1 VRAEILSDVDAL
13 DAIADEWDA
22 LAVELG
28 RPLAAPAWQIAW
40 WRNAAPPSAALA
52 VVAVRSGD
60 ALAGIAPFF
69 VEPYGGL
76 TRARLT
82 AAGVSVRN
90 DILARRGAG
99 PDVASAIAE
108 TFQAGPVRPDLVSLE
123 GVYGRPAWARAL
135 ASTWVR
141 ADAYPEWQM
150 PGPVLS
156 MDGRT
161 YDGWFASR
169 SRNFRQQMRRDRRRV
184 EQAGGRFRMTTTAEE
199 LRRDL
204 AAFARLHRARWE
216 DRGGSATLS
225 EAIVA
230 MLIETAERQNLPE
243 RFQLW
248 SLEIDGEIVSSHLF
262 LAAGGEVSYW
272 LGGFDERWS
281 HVRPSIQT
289 ILVALEHAWSQGAR
303 RMDLGPGGHAY
314 KYRFAEGDEPA
325 EWWNVVPAG
334 PRRVR
339 ATAFALGR
347 RARKEI
353 GARIPGPVRERLRR
367 IVRAA

>member
-13 DAIADEWDA
+13 DAIAGDWDA

-28 RPLAAPAWQIAW
+28 RPLATPAWQIAW
-40 WRNAAPPSAALA
+40 WRNVAPPSAALA
-52 VVAVRSGD
+52 VVAVRDGH

-69 VEPYGGL
+69 VERYGGL
-76 TRARLT
+76 TRARMT
-82 AAGVSVRN
+82 ATGVSVRN
-90 DILARRGAG
+90 DILARRGAE

-108 TFQAGPVRPDLVSLE
+108 AFQAGPVRPDFLSLE
-123 GVYGRPAWARAL
+123 GVYGRPAWARGL
-135 ASTWVR
+135 ASAWSR
-141 ADAYPEWQM
+141 ADAYLEWRM

-161 YDGWFASR
+161 YEGWFASR

-184 EQAGGRFRMTTTAEE
+184 EQAGGRFRMTTAEE
-199 LRRDL
+199 LPRDL
-204 AAFARLHRARWE
+204 AAFARLYRARWG
-216 DRGGSATLS
+216 DRGGSAPLS
-225 EAIVA
+225 AGIVA
-230 MLIETAERQNLPE
+230 MLTETAERQNLTE

-303 RMDLGPGGHAY
+303 RMDLGAGGQAY

-347 RARKEI
+347 RARKEV
-353 GARIPGPVRERLRR
+353 GARLPDPVRERLRR
-367 IVRAA
+367 MIRAA